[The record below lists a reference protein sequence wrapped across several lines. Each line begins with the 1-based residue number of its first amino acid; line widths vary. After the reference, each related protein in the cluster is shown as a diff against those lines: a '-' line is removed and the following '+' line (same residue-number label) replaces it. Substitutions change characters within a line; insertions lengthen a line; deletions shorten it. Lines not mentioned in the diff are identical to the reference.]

1 MASVLSTHH
10 LKNSHGT
17 YIEAVCDKTTASVS
31 YSTLFDTVRVC
42 VHNASN
48 RAFRIGAGKAFKD
61 FDTAVAGYKSGA
73 VKAIIEAAR
82 DAIANEA
89 K

>member
-1 MASVLSTHH
+1 MASVLITHN

-17 YIEAVCDKTTASVS
+17 YIVAVCDKTTASVS
-31 YSTLFDTVRVC
+31 YSTMLDTVRVC

-48 RAFRIGAGKAFKD
+48 RAFRVGAGKAFKD
-61 FDTAVAGYKSGA
+61 FDTAVVGYKSGA

-82 DAIANEA
+82 DAIAKEA

>member
-1 MASVLSTHH
+1 LYH

-17 YIEAVCDKTTASVS
+17 YIKAVCDKTTASIS

-61 FDTAVAGYKSGA
+61 FDAAVAGYKSGA

-82 DAIANEA
+82 DAIAEKA

>member
-1 MASVLSTHH
+1 MITHH

-17 YIEAVCDKTTASVS
+17 YIKAVCDKTTASIS

-61 FDTAVAGYKSGA
+61 FDAAVAGYKSGA

-82 DAIANEA
+82 DAIAEKA